1 MLDFFNPPDA
11 QCVNTSE
18 RRMYL
23 YDGSGTSPA
32 VLLATPTNGKPVVV
46 ENTSG
51 LSYVFRPV
59 DKVVYGPSDP
69 KRGDVFFHTSD
80 RHQLVF
86 AELKL
91 WHVSGW
97 FKAGVEQLMCV
108 VLDFIATHPSVF
120 EASRIR
126 RAYVCNPY
134 RPGFAYSHAEE
145 IRDFRRETRFA
156 LYPEGKVRIS

>member
-1 MLDFFNPPDA
+1 MVDFFNPPDA

-23 YDGSGTSPA
+23 YDGGGTTPA
-32 VLLATPTNGKPVVV
+32 VLLATPTDERPVIV
-46 ENTSG
+46 ENKSG

-59 DKVVYGPSDP
+59 DKVIYESSDP
-69 KRGDVFFHTSD
+69 KRGDVFFHTVD
-80 RHQLVF
+80 RLQLVF

-91 WHVSGW
+91 WHVPGW
-97 FKAGVEQLMCV
+97 FKAGVEQLRCV
-108 VLDFIATHPSVF
+108 VLDFIAAHSAVF

-134 RPGFAYSHAEE
+134 HPRFAFSYAAE
-145 IRDFRRETRFA
+145 IRDFRRETRFV
-156 LYPEGKVRIS
+156 LHPVGLITIS